1 RLAVAR
7 VMVGAEHAEVCVAG
21 RHAALELLEAARVDV
36 TEGLDRAH
44 SFLLRVIVVGR
55 ETPGGFEPPW
65 HGLQP
70 CASPLGHG
78 VVEPPRGVEPLLA
91 GSKPA
96 ALSSELRRRCSAG
109 RRRLG
114 RRRFQPQCPV
124 YSRDASSSRWRRS
137 YGSNSS
143 TKACRKTRRAA
154 RSVSILCREVARP
167 SSESTSKVNSMACE
181 LLDSSRIV
189 RGSELYADTRRV
201 AS

>member
-1 RLAVAR
+1 MQRSSCSRLRASTSPKV
-7 VMVGAEHAEVCVAG
+7 
-21 RHAALELLEAARVDV
+21 LIELIRS
-36 TEGLDRAH
+36 
-44 SFLLRVIVVGR
+44 SFVSLSSV

-154 RSVSILCREVARP
+154 RSVSILCREFARP

-181 LLDSSRIV
+181 LVDSSRIIC
-189 RGSELYADTRRV
+189 GSKLYVHSVQFGSSHSSWSRPRSLVSSTYV
-201 AS
+201 KT